1 MIFQASYEE
10 VKKLCDQYGESVVDN
25 SMLKT
30 AENAKAVMDSKRL
43 SISVVGQQNCGKST
57 IINAM
62 IGDE

>member
-1 MIFQASYEE
+1 MKELREQH
-10 VKKLCDQYGESVVDN
+10 GESVVDE

-43 SISVVGQQNCGKST
+43 SISVVGQQNSGKST
-57 IINAM
+57 VINAI